1 MRTALIGLGMVA
13 GTYGDAIRNSRT
25 VSLSKVHARS
35 PEARAAFLAEW
46 PDLNA
51 VAAGTIE
58 DIAADP
64 DIDFVI
70 LATPPDARADIVA
83 RMVAPASLC

>member
-35 PEARAAFLAEW
+35 PGLARNEW

-64 DIDFVI
+64 D
-70 LATPPDARADIVA
+70 
-83 RMVAPASLC
+83 